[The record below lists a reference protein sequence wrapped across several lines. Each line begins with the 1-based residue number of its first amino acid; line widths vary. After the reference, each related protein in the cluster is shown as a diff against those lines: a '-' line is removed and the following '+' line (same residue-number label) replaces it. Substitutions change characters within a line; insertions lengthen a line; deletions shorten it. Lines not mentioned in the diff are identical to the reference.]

1 MKLIKTEKIGDVAA
15 SLYLEK
21 YGYTYKIRAR
31 IGGRSQVVARSYA
44 WIIDKQD
51 AISQMHEEL
60 FNITQQ
66 LTLIDER
73 IK

>member
-1 MKLIKTEKIGDVAA
+1 MTTKAIETERIGDVTA

-31 IGGRSQVVARSYA
+31 INGRVQVVARSYA

-51 AISQMHEEL
+51 AIS
-60 FNITQQ
+60 
-66 LTLIDER
+66 
-73 IK
+73 